1 MLSSRAML
9 WLLAGAV
16 LLTNQVEAQGFFG
29 RPLFGGFQQQAT
41 MMRFQNTACRG
52 DSNES
57 GTCLS
62 HNDCERKG
70 GTNSG
75 ACANGAGACCTFKVS
90 LMPILAGRICVLSLG
105 GTALPSLL

>member
-1 MLSSRAML
+1 MLKSVNAVF
-9 WLLAGAV
+9 WLSLAT
-16 LLTNQVEAQGFFG
+16 LLMAASQSDAQGIFG

-90 LMPILAGRICVLSLG
+90 TSFDQ
-105 GTALPSLL
+105 

>member
-1 MLSSRAML
+1 MSKASVRVV
-9 WLLAGAV
+9 WLLLGI
-16 LLTNQVEAQGFFG
+16 LLVSVQADAQGIFG

-62 HNDCERKG
+62 PNECERKG

-75 ACANGAGACCTFKVS
+75 SCANGAGACCTFKVS
-90 LMPILAGRICVLSLG
+90 VFGARLLLNIPLTLSSSAPLI
-105 GTALPSLL
+105 

>member
-1 MLSSRAML
+1 MSKSSSVVL
-9 WLLAGAV
+9 WLLAGAFIV
-16 LLTNQVEAQGFFG
+16 TSQANAQGLFS
-29 RPLFGGFQQQAT
+29 RPLFGGFQNSANI
-41 MMRFQNTACRG
+41 MRFQNTACRG

-62 HNDCERKG
+62 PNDCERKG

-90 LMPILAGRICVLSLG
+90 SLI
-105 GTALPSLL
+105 TTSHAVEF

>member
-1 MLSSRAML
+1 MSKSFSVVL
-9 WLLAGAV
+9 WPLVASLLLVATSMQAD
-16 LLTNQVEAQGFFG
+16 AQGIFG

-52 DSNES
+52 ESNES

-62 HNDCERKG
+62 SNDCERKG

-75 ACANGAGACCTFKVS
+75 ACANGAGACCTFKVRYT
-90 LMPILAGRICVLSLG
+90 I
-105 GTALPSLL
+105 PS